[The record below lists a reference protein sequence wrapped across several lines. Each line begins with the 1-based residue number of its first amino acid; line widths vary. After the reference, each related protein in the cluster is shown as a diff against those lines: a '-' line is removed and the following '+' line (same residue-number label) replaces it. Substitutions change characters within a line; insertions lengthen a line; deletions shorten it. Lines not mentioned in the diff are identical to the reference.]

1 MQQQDQATQP
11 MIESVPLWEAPEL
24 IQMDVSSSTLAGG
37 ASNADALL
45 TFSS

>member
-1 MQQQDQATQP
+1 MQQQAQATQS
-11 MIESVPLWEAPEL
+11 MTDAVPQWEAPEL
-24 IQMDVSSSTLAGG
+24 IQMDVTSATLAGG